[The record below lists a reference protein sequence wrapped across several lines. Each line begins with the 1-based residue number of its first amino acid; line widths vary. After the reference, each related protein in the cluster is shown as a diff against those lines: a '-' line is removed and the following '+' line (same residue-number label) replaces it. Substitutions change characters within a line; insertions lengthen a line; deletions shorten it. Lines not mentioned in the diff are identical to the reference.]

1 MADEGIQQ
9 IPHDPVVQAAPEA
22 AQEANSDSSESEAAS
37 AVKGRRVMR
46 EWELI
51 GSWDP
56 TTENADYIRSELE
69 RIATEKMAA
78 GVISKLALAHVE
90 KLKTDLGQWKE
101 TNWFQ
106 SIESGTKIFRY
117 RCPLQV
123 RCKCPALLKVVD
135 STVLVRMFM
144 SQMHSPQMHFALR
157 RRCYVAEVLR
167 RRYYLLR
174 SAVALRRRYYPRRTI
189 SGR

>member
-1 MADEGIQQ
+1 MADEGFQQ

-22 AQEANSDSSESEAAS
+22 AQEASSDSSKAEAAS

-78 GVISKLALAHVE
+78 GVISKLAYLNIRT
-90 KLKTDLGQWKE
+90 LIWD
-101 TNWFQ
+101 
-106 SIESGTKIFRY
+106 SGK
-117 RCPLQV
+117 
-123 RCKCPALLKVVD
+123 
-135 STVLVRMFM
+135 
-144 SQMHSPQMHFALR
+144 
-157 RRCYVAEVLR
+157 
-167 RRYYLLR
+167 
-174 SAVALRRRYYPRRTI
+174 
-189 SGR
+189 